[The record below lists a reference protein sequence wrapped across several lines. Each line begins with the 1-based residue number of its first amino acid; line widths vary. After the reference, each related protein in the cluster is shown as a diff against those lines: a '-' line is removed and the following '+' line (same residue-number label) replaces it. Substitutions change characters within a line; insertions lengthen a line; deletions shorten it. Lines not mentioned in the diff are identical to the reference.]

1 MRTIMRIGLAVCGM
15 LALSACGAHYAQ
27 VPARLQLEPYGRVA
41 LVTFSS
47 EQADKQWSTMATQRF
62 AEALLASQSNIELV
76 EVPVSDSTAK
86 ALAAADDPSA
96 LLATIGRDRH
106 VPAVFLGHLTVS
118 SVKPRGGL
126 INAARG
132 LKVSAEVSA
141 QLSVRLLVDQHR
153 RHHVA
158 LELDGQRHRRP
169 GLHRQRDAGR
179 LGAEP
184 RRRLRPARGRA
195 DSQRDAG
202 SSADVCEAVR
212 AGGRAGGAG
221 GPPRSPERR
230 EGSIART
237 LPIRPPA
244 CPPARLPARLPLA
257 LSFRLH
263 GFQER

>member
-1 MRTIMRIGLAVCGM
+1 MRIGLAVCGM

-96 LLATIGRDRH
+96 LLAAIGRDRH

-141 QLSVRLLVDQHR
+141 QLSVRLLSTNTGGTMWRSSSMASGTVGRVSIADATPAVSVRNPDDAYGQL
-153 RHHVA
+153 VG
-158 LELDGQRHRRP
+158 ELIHNVT
-169 GLHRQRDAGR
+169 RD
-179 LGAEP
+179 
-184 RRRLRPARGRA
+184 LRPTYVK
-195 DSQRDAG
+195 Q
-202 SSADVCEAVR
+202 
-212 AGGRAGGAG
+212 
-221 GPPRSPERR
+221 
-230 EGSIART
+230 
-237 LPIRPPA
+237 
-244 CPPARLPARLPLA
+244 
-257 LSFRLH
+257 
-263 GFQER
+263 

>member
-1 MRTIMRIGLAVCGM
+1 MRIGLAVCGM

-141 QLSVRLLVDQHR
+141 QLSVRLLSTNTGGTMWRSSSMASGTV
-153 RHHVA
+153 
-158 LELDGQRHRRP
+158 
-169 GLHRQRDAGR
+169 GR
-179 LGAEP
+179 
-184 RRRLRPARGRA
+184 
-195 DSQRDAG
+195 
-202 SSADVCEAVR
+202 V
-212 AGGRAGGAG
+212 
-221 GPPRSPERR
+221 
-230 EGSIART
+230 SIANAT
-237 LPIRPPA
+237 PA
-244 CPPARLPARLPLA
+244 VSVRNPDDAYGQLVGELIHNVTRDLWPTYVK
-257 LSFRLH
+257 
-263 GFQER
+263 Q

>member
-96 LLATIGRDRH
+96 LLAAIGRDRH

-141 QLSVRLLVDQHR
+141 QLSVRLLSTNTGGTMWRSSSMASGTVGRVSIADATPAVSVRNPDDAYGQL
-153 RHHVA
+153 VG
-158 LELDGQRHRRP
+158 ELIHNVT
-169 GLHRQRDAGR
+169 RD
-179 LGAEP
+179 
-184 RRRLRPARGRA
+184 LRPTYVK
-195 DSQRDAG
+195 Q
-202 SSADVCEAVR
+202 
-212 AGGRAGGAG
+212 
-221 GPPRSPERR
+221 
-230 EGSIART
+230 
-237 LPIRPPA
+237 
-244 CPPARLPARLPLA
+244 
-257 LSFRLH
+257 
-263 GFQER
+263 